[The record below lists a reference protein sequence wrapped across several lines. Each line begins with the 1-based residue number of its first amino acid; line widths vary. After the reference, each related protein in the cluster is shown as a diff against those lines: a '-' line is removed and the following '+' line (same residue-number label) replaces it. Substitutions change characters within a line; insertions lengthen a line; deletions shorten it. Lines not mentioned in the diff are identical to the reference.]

1 MQYSH
6 RLIYF
11 NRKHTR
17 TSILILGIKVITKH
31 SAFTLIETLIVLT
44 FIVGIMGLTLPIG
57 TQLKHRALNL
67 KTRVQLLRYQK
78 GLYDY
83 YAHYENFPT
92 FLQQDKVIFINNQYA
107 KFIATLSGHDFMG
120 ISTSHYNPDKIC
132 FCEFEAQ
139 EILQNKHTDAF
150 QNDKIVLLIRK
161 QLSPENACKKF
172 QNMAKSDDPVDWSNE
187 VIFFIAK

>member
-1 MQYSH
+1 
-6 RLIYF
+6 
-11 NRKHTR
+11 
-17 TSILILGIKVITKH
+17 
-31 SAFTLIETLIVLT
+31 
-44 FIVGIMGLTLPIG
+44 
-57 TQLKHRALNL
+57 
-67 KTRVQLLRYQK
+67 
-78 GLYDY
+78 
-83 YAHYENFPT
+83 
-92 FLQQDKVIFINNQYA
+92 
-107 KFIATLSGHDFMG
+107 MG

-139 EILQNKHTDAF
+139 EILQNKLTDAF